1 VRWSAL
7 CRSGYRQRNTTSSL
21 HLKRNSEWISYGL
34 ILLSLCIE
42 CGMEHKLLERCWVLS
57 LSTYLFSSENFTS
70 FCYSVK
76 HFCNEEG
83 IRMQIRTRYASKL
96 ISMLKIFCFFL
107 PTQHQLFWK
116 PDLWVSEEVYFCWA
130 NEGWSDKLHNRA

>member
-7 CRSGYRQRNTTSSL
+7 CCSGYRQCNTTPSL
-21 HLKRNSEWISYGL
+21 HLKQNSEWISYGL

-42 CGMEHKLLERCWVLS
+42 CGMQHKLLERCWVLS
-57 LSTYLFSSENFTS
+57 LWTYLFSSENFTL

-83 IRMQIRTRYASKL
+83 IHMQIRTRYAPKL
-96 ISMLKIFCFFL
+96 ISMLKIFCFF
-107 PTQHQLFWK
+107 
-116 PDLWVSEEVYFCWA
+116 
-130 NEGWSDKLHNRA
+130 SDAVPVILTIWPLMSIKRMIRWTIQKSVKIWES